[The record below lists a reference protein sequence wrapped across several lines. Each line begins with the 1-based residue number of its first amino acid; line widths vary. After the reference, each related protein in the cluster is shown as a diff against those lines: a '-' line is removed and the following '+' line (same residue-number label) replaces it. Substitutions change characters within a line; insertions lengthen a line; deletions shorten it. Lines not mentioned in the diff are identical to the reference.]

1 MIRPR
6 KSLMVSQ
13 SSRIPVGKGNE
24 RIGAVQYLNT
34 RPLIYGLGD
43 SLDFDLPSK
52 LADRLAVDELDVALI
67 PSIELFQRLDSPQS
81 DSSMNEEFWSTQ
93 SEGRYQVV
101 SNACIA
107 CLGPVMSVRLFFRT
121 RPEKTTRIAI
131 DEGSRTSVALC
142 RILLAKRFGICPK
155 LEMLPIG
162 NNIESTDAD
171 AALLIGDR
179 AIGPISGGFQ
189 TVWDLGDEWYQWTG
203 LPFVFAVWAARPSVD
218 FERLGR
224 RLNAARDAGLANLAT
239 IAAIEA
245 ASHGLSVPQCLDY
258 LSDNLHYNLGYDERR
273 GLRLFHEYAM
283 ELGLAPSNRNFDAAF
298 QYSKHFPTGAQ

>member
-1 MIRPR
+1 MIRQR
-6 KSLMVSQ
+6 ETLKIAQ
-13 SSRIPVGKGNE
+13 SSRNPVGQGDE

-43 SLDFDLPSK
+43 SLDFDLPSR
-52 LADRLAVDELDVALI
+52 LADRLAIDELDAALI
-67 PSIELFQRLDSPQS
+67 PSIELFQRLDTPRSEALLNDNDWSPK
-81 DSSMNEEFWSTQ
+81 
-93 SEGRYQVV
+93 SESRYHVI

-121 RPEKTTRIAI
+121 RPEKTSRIAI

-142 RILLAKRFGICPK
+142 RILLAKRFGIFPE

-162 NNIESTDAD
+162 ESIESTSAD
-171 AALLIGDR
+171 AVLLIGDR
-179 AIGPISGGFQ
+179 AIGPTSGGFQ
-189 TVWDLGDEWYQWTG
+189 TVWDLGDEWHQWTG

-224 RLNAARDAGLANLAT
+224 RLDAARDAGLANLAT

-245 ASHGLSVPQCLDY
+245 APHGLSVPQCLDY
-258 LSDNLHYNLGYDERR
+258 LSDNLHYNLGYNERQ

-283 ELGLAPSNRNFDAAF
+283 ELGLAPSNGNFDAAF
-298 QYSKHFPTGAQ
+298 QYSKHLPTGAQ

>member
-6 KSLMVSQ
+6 HTLKTPQ
-13 SSRIPVGKGNE
+13 SSRNLIRQGAE

-43 SLDFDLPSK
+43 SLDFDLPSR
-52 LADRLAVDELDVALI
+52 LADRLAIDELDAALI
-67 PSIELFQRLDSPQS
+67 PSIELFQRLDTPRSNAS
-81 DSSMNEEFWSTQ
+81 INEINWSSQ
-93 SEGRYQVV
+93 SEGRYHVV

-121 RPEKTTRIAI
+121 RPEKTSRIAI

-142 RILLAKRFGICPK
+142 RILLAKRFGIFPE
-155 LEMLPIG
+155 LEVLPIG
-162 NNIESTDAD
+162 ESIESTSAD
-171 AALLIGDR
+171 AVLLIGDR
-179 AIGPISGGFQ
+179 AIGPTSGGFQ
-189 TVWDLGDEWYQWTG
+189 TVWDLGDEWHQWTG

-224 RLNAARDAGLANLAT
+224 RLDAARDAGLANLVT

-245 ASHGLSVPQCLDY
+245 APHGLSVPQCLDY
-258 LSDNLHYNLGYDERR
+258 LSDNLHYNLGHDERR
-273 GLRLFHEYAM
+273 GLQLFHEYAM
-283 ELGLAPSNRNFDAAF
+283 ELGLAPSDGNFHAAF

>member
-6 KSLMVSQ
+6 QQFTMVEHSQ
-13 SSRIPVGKGNE
+13 GLVAAGKE

-52 LADRLAVDELDVALI
+52 LADRLARHELDVALI
-67 PSIELFQRLDSPQS
+67 PSIELFQRLDSPRYGS
-81 DSSMNEEFWSTQ
+81 HRPDTTWATH
-93 SEGRYQVV
+93 SESKYQVV

-107 CLGPVMSVRLFFRT
+107 CLGSVMSVRLFFRT
-121 RPEKTTRIAI
+121 RPEKTTCIAV

-142 RILLAKRFGICPK
+142 KILLAKRFGVTPK
-155 LEMLPIG
+155 LEVLPIG
-162 NNIESTDAD
+162 KNIESTNAD
-171 AALLIGDR
+171 AVLLIGDR

-189 TVWDLGDEWYQWTG
+189 TVWDLGEEWHRWTN

-218 FERLGR
+218 LEPLEK
-224 RLNAARDAGLANLAT
+224 RLNAARDSGLANLAT

-245 ASHGLSVPQCLDY
+245 AAHGLSVTQCMDY
-258 LSDNLHYNLGYDERR
+258 LSDNLHYNLGYDEQQ
-273 GLRLFHEYAM
+273 GLRLFHEYSM

-298 QYSKHFPTGAQ
+298 QYSKQS

>member
-6 KSLMVSQ
+6 ETLS
-13 SSRIPVGKGNE
+13 IPRSGQKPVAEGRE

-34 RPLIYGLGD
+34 RPLIHGLGNA
-43 SLDFDLPSK
+43 LDFDLPSR
-52 LADRLAVDELDVALI
+52 LADRLADNELDVAII

-81 DSSMNEEFWSTQ
+81 KASRNEDSWLSD
-93 SEGRYQVV
+93 SEGRYHVV

-121 RPEKTTRIAI
+121 RPEKTSRIAI
-131 DEGSRTSVALC
+131 DEGSRTSVALS
-142 RILLAKRFGICPK
+142 RILLAKRFGIFPK

-162 NNIESTDAD
+162 ESIESTNAD
-171 AALLIGDR
+171 AVLLIGDR
-179 AIGPISGGFQ
+179 AIGPTSGGFQ
-189 TVWDLGDEWYQWTG
+189 TVWDLGEEWHQWTG

-224 RLNAARDAGLANLAT
+224 RLDAARDAGLANLAT

-245 ASHGLSVPQCLDY
+245 APHGLSVPQCLDY
-258 LSDNLHYNLGYDERR
+258 LSDNLHYNLGYDEQQ
-273 GLRLFHEYAM
+273 GLRRFHEYAM
-283 ELGLAPSNRNFDAAF
+283 ELGLAPSSGNFDAAF
-298 QYSKHFPTGAQ
+298 QYSKHFQTGAQ

>member
-6 KSLMVSQ
+6 KTPMVPQ
-13 SSRIPVGKGNE
+13 SSRMAPRKPYE

-52 LADRLAVDELDVALI
+52 LADRLAMNELDVALI

-81 DSSMNEEFWSTQ
+81 DSSADEDNWSPQ
-93 SEGRYQVV
+93 SRGQYQVV
-101 SNACIA
+101 SDACIA

-142 RILLAKRFGICPK
+142 RILLAKRFGIYPK

-162 NNIESTDAD
+162 KNIESTDAD
-171 AALLIGDR
+171 AVLLIGDR
-179 AIGPISGGFQ
+179 AIGPTSGGFQ
-189 TVWDLGDEWYQWTG
+189 TVWDLGDEWHQWTG
-203 LPFVFAVWAARPSVD
+203 LPFVFAVWAARTSVD
-218 FERLGR
+218 FNRLGR
-224 RLNAARDAGLANLAT
+224 RLSAARDNGLANLAT

-273 GLRLFHEYAM
+273 GLQLFHEYAM

-298 QYSKHFPTGAQ
+298 QHSKHFSTGAQ

>member
-6 KSLMVSQ
+6 ETLS
-13 SSRIPVGKGNE
+13 IPRSGQKPVFEGRE

-34 RPLIYGLGD
+34 RPLIHGLGS
-43 SLDFDLPSK
+43 SLDFDLPSR
-52 LADRLAVDELDVALI
+52 LADRLADNELDVALI
-67 PSIELFQRLDSPQS
+67 PSIELFQRLDTPESKAS
-81 DSSMNEEFWSTQ
+81 RNENSWPSH
-93 SEGRYQVV
+93 SEGRYHVV

-121 RPEKTTRIAI
+121 RPEKTSRIAI

-142 RILLAKRFGICPK
+142 RILLAKRFGIFPK

-162 NNIESTDAD
+162 ESIESTSAD
-171 AALLIGDR
+171 AVLLIGDR
-179 AIGPISGGFQ
+179 AIGPTSGGFQ
-189 TVWDLGDEWYQWTG
+189 TVWDLGDEWHQWTG

-218 FERLGR
+218 FEHLGR
-224 RLNAARDAGLANLAT
+224 RLDAARDAGLANLAT

-245 ASHGLSVPQCLDY
+245 APHGLSVPQCLDY
-258 LSDNLHYNLGYDERR
+258 LSDNLHYNLGYDERQ

-283 ELGLAPSNRNFDAAF
+283 ELGLAPSNGNFDAAF